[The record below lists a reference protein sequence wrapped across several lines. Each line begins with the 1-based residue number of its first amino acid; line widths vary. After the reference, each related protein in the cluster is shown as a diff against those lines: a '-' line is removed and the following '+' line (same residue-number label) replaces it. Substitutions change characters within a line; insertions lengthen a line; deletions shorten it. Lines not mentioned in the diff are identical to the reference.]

1 MGNKFYRKLM
11 VLLCTASL
19 MTGTSGVTTFAENS
33 EEIAEDRA
41 IEAVSDN
48 EANES
53 DVIDI
58 EVSENNI
65 VDAAEYSI
73 DSFESASIDST
84 DSEPVIVKL
93 NSRKNA
99 WMIPIKADF
108 SKKSQGTFDV
118 IFNAESYDKTKTDL
132 MCFFRQAGE
141 DEEDTCDV
149 SNRWDAY
156 SKNREFKDDGSS
168 TITYHFRF
176 SEAKNIKNEDAELVF
191 RYSAHNSKVLPA
203 PDVNAFKIVYK
214 DETVTAKD
222 WAEKNKNTLE
232 NYMTATE
239 PIEVKE
245 GYWIMPVDI
254 TDLMMNSEYGFYLGR
269 KKSSR
274 DEQKIKWYG
283 VQISDFYHKDI
294 LNDDSDYLKYPE
306 IRKLNKPTSFR
317 RIRAA
322 LPDSL
327 DWKKAQLIIR
337 YDVDSPSYEGQ
348 EPNIDDFYI
357 LWDDEHE
364 YGGPY
369 YYGTFKNPDYPKGY
383 MDNYRN
389 IDNEYPYTYI
399 PLSALK
405 RNNG

>member
-1 MGNKFYRKLM
+1 MSKKLFGKI
-11 VLLCTASL
+11 TAFICAASV
-19 MTGTSGVTTFAENS
+19 MTGIFGVTTFADTEPQ
-33 EEIAEDRA
+33 EEIAENSA
-41 IEAVSDN
+41 IEVVSDN
-48 EANES
+48 DANES

-73 DSFESASIDST
+73 DSVESASIDST

-118 IFNAESYDKTKTDL
+118 IFNAKSYDKTKTDL
-132 MCFFRQAGE
+132 MCFFRQAGK

-156 SKNREFKDDGSS
+156 SKNREFNDDGSS

-176 SEAKNIKNEDAELVF
+176 SEAQNIKNEDAELVF

-203 PDVNAFKIVYK
+203 PDVNSFKIVYK

-239 PIEVKE
+239 PIEVRE

-254 TDLMMNSEYGFYLGR
+254 TDLMMNSEYGISLNR
-269 KKSSR
+269 KNNANDK
-274 DEQKIKWYG
+274 QKIKWYG
-283 VQISDFYHKDI
+283 IQIYDFYHKDTV
-294 LNDDSDYLKYPE
+294 NDDPKFAESRRLS
-306 IRKLNKPTSFR
+306 KPTSFR
-317 RIRAA
+317 RVREV
-322 LPDSL
+322 LTDSL

-337 YDVDSPSYEGQ
+337 YDVDSSSYEGQ
-348 EPNIDDFYI
+348 KPNIDDFYI
-357 LWDDEHE
+357 LWDVEHE

-369 YYGTFKNPDYPKGY
+369 YYGTFKNTDYPKGN
-383 MDNYRN
+383 MDNYKN
-389 IDNEYPYTYI
+389 IDTEYPYTYI
-399 PLSALK
+399 PLSMLR
-405 RNNG
+405 RNPD